1 MQIIHIGAMLAIAA
15 ATLPQASAQNALQR
29 AGQHVTYTAE
39 AQASYS
45 HNKTPLWLTANKYG
59 MSSVDTKNG
68 YLRMAIERQADA
80 DSAYHWR
87 FGYGA
92 DIAVG
97 AHYPSSGFVQQLY
110 ADIDCRLVRLTIGAK
125 QHPMQLK
132 DNELSSGSQALGINA
147 HPVPA
152 VRLSLPRYW
161 NISGRGN
168 WLGIR
173 GHISYGLMTDDN
185 FMQDYLRGT
194 KNRYATRVLLHTKA
208 FYLRA
213 GNAQKFP
220 ITYEGGLEWA
230 TQFGGTI
237 YNARQTPI
245 KAGHHLKDFFT
256 VLYGGGADVT
266 DGVYSNALGNTLGSW
281 VYRLN
286 YHGHGWG
293 VSIYYDHY
301 FEDHSQM
308 FYNYGWRDGMWG
320 LEAHLPK
327 NPILGKFV
335 YEYIKTTDQSGPI
348 YHDHTPEIPDQVSGS
363 DNYYN
368 HGLYTGWQH
377 WGMAIG
383 NPLYVSPL
391 YKGTRNLSFIGTRFK
406 AHHLGFSGD
415 PLPCLH
421 YRIMITHERNLGN
434 CSSDWTEARTLNSL
448 LLEAAWSPLRLG
460 RINTSGWT
468 AKLAFG
474 LDRGSLIGHNTGA
487 QLTIT
492 KNGLIT
498 K

>member
-1 MQIIHIGAMLAIAA
+1 M
-15 ATLPQASAQNALQR
+15 
-29 AGQHVTYTAE
+29 
-39 AQASYS
+39 
-45 HNKTPLWLTANKYG
+45 
-59 MSSVDTKNG
+59 
-68 YLRMAIERQADA
+68 
-80 DSAYHWR
+80 
-87 FGYGA
+87 
-92 DIAVG
+92 
-97 AHYPSSGFVQQLY
+97 
-110 ADIDCRLVRLTIGAK
+110 
-125 QHPMQLK
+125 
-132 DNELSSGSQALGINA
+132 
-147 HPVPA
+147 
-152 VRLSLPRYW
+152 
-161 NISGRGN
+161 
-168 WLGIR
+168 
-173 GHISYGLMTDDN
+173 
-185 FMQDYLRGT
+185 
-194 KNRYATRVLLHTKA
+194 
-208 FYLRA
+208 
-213 GNAQKFP
+213 
-220 ITYEGGLEWA
+220 
-230 TQFGGTI
+230 
-237 YNARQTPI
+237 
-245 KAGHHLKDFFT
+245 
-256 VLYGGGADVT
+256 
-266 DGVYSNALGNTLGSW
+266 
-281 VYRLN
+281 
-286 YHGHGWG
+286 
-293 VSIYYDHY
+293 
-301 FEDHSQM
+301 
-308 FYNYGWRDGMWG
+308 
-320 LEAHLPK
+320 
-327 NPILGKFV
+327 

-448 LLEAAWSPLRLG
+448 LLEAAWSPQRLG